1 MVTVF
6 TLERH
11 TDKIHKNTHSP
22 VYTRVWDPAALLQ
35 TGNPGTEGE
44 SRGLLFVC
52 VTESCLYSD

>member
-11 TDKIHKNTHSP
+11 TDGHKNTHSP
-22 VYTRVWDPAALLQ
+22 VYMRVWDPAAPLQ

-52 VTESCLYSD
+52 VTESRLYSD